1 MAVAQLWV
9 QERVRAGDFELWK
22 HPGAANPAD
31 MLTKAVNQELI
42 DRHTAYVGLSF
53 EDGRPASAP
62 LLDGFSWGEAAAPNA
77 GH

>member
-77 GH
+77 G